1 MLIMTLRKKYYFS
14 HKIEKGP
21 SKIHGKGQHAVQPI
35 VKGELVLEAGGTIFS
50 PSQFSEIESSCCSF
64 LVTPSNNFLVSEA
77 SEKMNVSYLNHSC
90 DPNLFFE
97 FPRWYAL
104 RDIAVGEELTTDY
117 SLLGY
122 PKRETPLLSDCQC
135 GVVTCRKIVEI

>member
-1 MLIMTLRKKYYFS
+1 MLIMALRKKYYFS

-21 SKIHGKGQHAVQPI
+21 SKIHGQGQHAILPI
-35 VKGELVLEAGGTIFS
+35 RKGELVVEAGGVIIS
-50 PSQFSEIESSCCSF
+50 SQQFSEQQRLSCSF
-64 LVTPSNNFLVSEA
+64 LVTPSNNFLVSET
-77 SEKMNVSYLNHSC
+77 SEKMNASHLNHSC

-97 FPRWYAL
+97 FPGWYAL

-122 PKRETPLLSDCQC
+122 QKRETPLLTHCQC
-135 GVVTCRKIVEI
+135 GASTCRKVIKV